1 MREKDLQLSLIGV
14 PTNSAGKGNG
24 VANAPAALRHAGL
37 AESLGR
43 FCQVYDEG
51 DAAFSMPTTKRDAD
65 SGIIAYSSLASMVC
79 SVHTNVRRAFQEGR
93 FPLVIGGDC
102 PVLLGCLAASVETYR
117 STRLLFVDGHED
129 AYPPHKSP
137 TGEAA
142 DMELGL
148 ALGLEIPDLIRRA
161 VGSMPLIDAPRI
173 CMLGPRDKKTL
184 QQFDVRSLD
193 GKIEYYDDATL
204 RKGDI
209 EALTRKVL
217 RRLTP
222 KLEKLWLHVDLDVL
236 STRSLPAVDY
246 RQPGGLSWNQLER
259 LTKTVLSSGNVIG
272 LNVTIYNPDLDPD
285 KRFARRIVKY
295 LQTVLAFMPDSQNA
309 P

>member
-1 MREKDLQLSLIGV
+1 LKDKDLQLSLIGV
-14 PTNSAGKGNG
+14 PTNSAGKRNG

-37 AESLGR
+37 VDALGR
-43 FCQVYDEG
+43 ICRVRDEG
-51 DAAFSMPTTKRDAD
+51 DVSFSMPTTERDV
-65 SGIIAYSSLASMVC
+65 SSEIIAYNSLASMIR
-79 SVHTNVRRAFQEGR
+79 SVRTGVRHAFQEGR

-102 PVLLGCLAASVETYR
+102 PVLLGCLAASVETYS

-148 ALGLEIPDLIRRA
+148 ALGFMPDLIRKA
-161 VGSMPLIDAPRI
+161 AGSTPLIDAPRV

-184 QQFDVRSLD
+184 QQFDIRSLD

-204 RKGDI
+204 RKGNI

-217 RRLTP
+217 QRLTP

-246 RQPGGLSWNQLER
+246 PQPGGLSWNQLES
-259 LTKTVLSSGNVIG
+259 LTKTALSSGNVIG
-272 LNVTIYNPDLDPD
+272 MNVTIYNPDMDPD
-285 KRFARRIVKY
+285 KRFARRIVRY
-295 LQTVLAFMPDSQNA
+295 LQTVLASMPGSQNG